1 MKTVEEVNIPKQGK
15 KEIKQEQDSDQDMA
29 DAQDRRSNK
38 LMYDYIAVLRA
49 FIGDSDAWN
58 DQKISE
64 DWLNNSM
71 KIWSI

>member
-49 FIGDSDAWN
+49 FIGDSDA
-58 DQKISE
+58 
-64 DWLNNSM
+64 
-71 KIWSI
+71 